1 MNNSNLSKKNLIS
14 YIDKNYDKFKL
25 FLKKLQ
31 ENNLMTPKV
40 FTYAYKLTPKKFDK
54 VINKMP
60 DKKFDSLVKLI
71 LESNKKLLT
80 KSMKGGAYVGMNH
93 AIDCSGN
100 NYKDPSNC
108 YIDPISLDCIDDISG
123 VLITPDNKCYEKVGL
138 CDWFSRGN
146 TTNPTTNKNLNDN
159 WIRANC
165 PPPPPPRRLL
175 RDFGDRLLWGVV
187 LYGSIMPILNTIGM
201 EDIGR
206 PYSLT
211 DFAITAACVFLI
223 SFSERVMAEP
233 WHGGKINSIKAK
245 KKYSVKRKTRRKRGK
260 RRKTRKRKRRKSKRR
275 RG

>member
-14 YIDKNYDKFKL
+14 YITKNYIKFKF
-25 FLKKLQ
+25 FLKKL
-31 ENNLMTPKV
+31 EESKLMTPKV

-80 KSMKGGAYVGMNH
+80 KSMKGGAYVGRNH

-100 NYKDPSNC
+100 NYNDPSNC

-146 TTNPTTNKNLNDN
+146 TTNPTTNKILNDN

-165 PPPPPPRRLL
+165 GARQPLLDGERLL
-175 RDFGDRLLWGVV
+175 NGVL
-187 LYGSIMPILNTIGM
+187 LYGTTVLILGAM
-201 EDIGR
+201 GEL
-206 PYSLT
+206 PPFEAFSLN
-211 DFAITAACVFLI
+211 DFAIIAVF
-223 SFSERVMAEP
+223 SFWVSALRTGELP
-233 WHGGKINSIKAK
+233 WHGGKMNSIKAK

>member
-1 MNNSNLSKKNLIS
+1 MIS
-14 YIDKNYDKFKL
+14 YITKNYIKFKL

-80 KSMKGGAYVGMNH
+80 KSMKGGAYVGRNH

-100 NYKDPSNC
+100 NYNDPSNC
-108 YIDPISLDCIDDISG
+108 YIDIISLDCIDDISG
-123 VLITPDNKCYEKVGL
+123 VLITPDKVCYNKVGL

-165 PPPPPPRRLL
+165 GARQPL
-175 RDFGDRLLWGVV
+175 RDFGDRLLQGVV
-187 LYGSIMPILNTIGM
+187 LYGTVVRILGAMGGWPPIEAFSLN
-201 EDIGR
+201 
-206 PYSLT
+206 
-211 DFAITAACVFLI
+211 DFAVYTAMVFWI
-223 SFSERVMAEP
+223 SAARTGELP
-233 WHGGKINSIKAK
+233 YHGGKINSIKAK

-260 RRKTRKRKRRKSKRR
+260 RGKRRKTRKRKRRKSKRR
-275 RG
+275 R